1 MCFIVHT
8 SAPWVFTRAKKQSRD
23 QTRES
28 LRGAQKY
35 ESRNEC
41 GFELGLDYPS
51 ELRQSRWIWFGAAP
65 SASAILGMAN
75 LTKTAES
82 F

>member
-8 SAPWVFTRAKKQSRD
+8 SAPWVFARAKKQSRD

-41 GFELGLDYPS
+41 GFEVRVRLSFRTAPVKMDLVRGRAFCLCDLGHGEPD
-51 ELRQSRWIWFGAAP
+51 
-65 SASAILGMAN
+65 
-75 LTKTAES
+75 
-82 F
+82 